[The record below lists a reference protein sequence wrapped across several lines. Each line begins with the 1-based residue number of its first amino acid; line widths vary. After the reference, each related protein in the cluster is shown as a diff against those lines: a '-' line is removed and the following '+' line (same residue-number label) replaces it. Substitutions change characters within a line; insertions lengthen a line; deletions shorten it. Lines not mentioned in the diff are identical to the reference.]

1 MKICYIENKPQIYA
15 KLNSSRKVNIAETR
29 ISIVTT
35 MWQFFYYATT
45 EIVCTIL
52 TNSPFNC
59 LYVVATC
66 LLLDLVMFTCA
77 YDSFLSIFNLRTA
90 QTKIWGK
97 IVCYELRQWFNVYIR
112 PQEKS
117 TEKING
123 SRRHK
128 EMQALKRS
136 KNHALRAAH
145 ILGSFF
151 FFAFFYKTTWSTQIK
166 CFPLQ
171 REHTANYVPVTAYVE
186 CSANR
191 KSLTPEQF
199 AIIGNLLTFLLVLQ
213 Q

>member
-1 MKICYIENKPQIYA
+1 MKIYYIENKLQIYA
-15 KLNSSRKVNIAETR
+15 KLNSRKKVNIAETR
-29 ISIVTT
+29 ISIVTKKNSCEQ
-35 MWQFFYYATT
+35 MKQVYVA
-45 EIVCTIL
+45 IL
-52 TNSPFNC
+52 LLCYDRNC
-59 LYVVATC
+59 LCNIDELGVYCLYVATC

-77 YDSFLSIFNLRTA
+77 YDSFLSIFNSRTA

-97 IVCYELRQWFNVYIR
+97 IVCYKLRQWFNVYIR

-151 FFAFFYKTTWSTQIK
+151 FLHSFTKQH
-166 CFPLQ
+166 
-171 REHTANYVPVTAYVE
+171 E
-186 CSANR
+186 
-191 KSLTPEQF
+191 
-199 AIIGNLLTFLLVLQ
+199 VLK
-213 Q
+213 